1 MVSLPDIQRQQ
12 EQYPRMKKILSWT
25 LLIVATLFLTKYANE
40 AAQDLSTTHGAT
52 FRLVKQRVV
61 SCKDGVIVL
70 DGSEGPSR
78 LLMDSTWPDCSTF
91 KPTEYYDFWLA
102 RGGKTGFIS
111 MEKSP
116 WWRTKM

>member
-1 MVSLPDIQRQQ
+1 
-12 EQYPRMKKILSWT
+12 MKKILSWT

-40 AAQDLSTTHGAT
+40 AAQDLSPHGAT
-52 FRLVKQRVV
+52 FRLVKQKVV
-61 SCKDGVIVL
+61 SCREGVIIL
-70 DGSEGPSR
+70 DGPEGPTR
-78 LLMDSTWPDCSTF
+78 LLTDDTWPDCATF
-91 KPTEYYDFWLA
+91 KPTEYYDLWLA